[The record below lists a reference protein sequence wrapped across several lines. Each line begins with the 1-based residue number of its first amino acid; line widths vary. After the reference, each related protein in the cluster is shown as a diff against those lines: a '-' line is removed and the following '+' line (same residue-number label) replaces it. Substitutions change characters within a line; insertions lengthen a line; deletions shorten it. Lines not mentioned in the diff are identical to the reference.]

1 MNSKTATNDIETAV
15 GEFESLV
22 AAAAKIRGR
31 IIQLSH
37 QAKTPHL
44 GSSLSFVELLV
55 YLYWEFLKVSPEI
68 AKDPTRDRFILSKG
82 HGITTLYAV
91 LAERGFFSPKLF
103 EDYAQAGSP
112 LPEHPS
118 PRCVPGI
125 EAATGSLGHGLSI
138 ATGIALASKMNAI
151 DYNVVCLLSDGEC
164 NEGST
169 WEAALLAPAHNLDN
183 LIAIIDFNKWQAT
196 GRSAEITALE
206 PLKEKF
212 EAFGWNSIRIDGHDF
227 RQIKSALATAK
238 KSDKPF
244 AIIADTVKGK
254 GIKIMEDDNN
264 WHYRIPSKEEV
275 DSAFEELGIK
285 SL

>member
-1 MNSKTATNDIETAV
+1 
-15 GEFESLV
+15 LL

-37 QAKTPHL
+37 QARTPHL

-55 YLYWEFLKVSPEI
+55 YLYWNFLKISPEI
-68 AKDPTRDRFILSKG
+68 ANYPARDRFILSKG
-82 HGITTLYAV
+82 HGITTLYSV
-91 LAERGFFSPKLF
+91 LAERGFFPPKLF

-151 DYNVVCLLSDGEC
+151 AYNVVCLLSDGEC

-206 PLKEKF
+206 PLEKKF

-227 RQIKSALATAK
+227 RQIKSALSTAK

-254 GIKIMEDDNN
+254 GIKMMEDDNN
-264 WHYRIPSKEEV
+264 WHYRIPTKEEV
-275 DSAFEELGIK
+275 DASFLELGLE

>member
-1 MNSKTATNDIETAV
+1 MNSRAATKNIKITE
-15 GEFESLV
+15 GEFGPLV

-37 QAKTPHL
+37 QARTPHL

-55 YLYWEFLKVSPEI
+55 YLYWNFLKISPAI
-68 AKDPTRDRFILSKG
+68 VKDPARDRFVLSKG

-91 LAERGFFSPKLF
+91 LAERGFFSSALF
-103 EDYAQAGSP
+103 ENYAQVGSP

-183 LIAIIDFNKWQAT
+183 LIAIVDFNKWQAT
-196 GRSAEITALE
+196 GRSSEVTALE
-206 PLKEKF
+206 PLEEKF
-212 EAFGWNSIRIDGHDF
+212 ESFAWNSIRIDGHDF

-254 GIKIMEDDNN
+254 GIKMMEDDNN
-264 WHYRIPSKEEV
+264 WHYRIPTKEEL
-275 DSAFEELGIK
+275 DSAFEELGVDPI
-285 SL
+285 

>member
-1 MNSKTATNDIETAV
+1 MNSRTSTDDTDTAQAD
-15 GEFESLV
+15 FDSLAI
-22 AAAAKIRGR
+22 AAARIRGR
-31 IIQLSH
+31 VIKLSH
-37 QAKTPHL
+37 QARTPHL

-55 YLYWEFLKVSPEI
+55 YLYWNFLKISPEI
-68 AKDPTRDRFILSKG
+68 AKHPARDRFVLSKG

-91 LAERGFFSPKLF
+91 LAERGFFSPELF

-125 EAATGSLGHGLSI
+125 EAATGSLGHGLSV
-138 ATGIALASKMNAI
+138 ATGIALASKMNVI
-151 DYNVVCLLSDGEC
+151 PYGVVTLLSDGEC

-169 WEAALLAPAHNLDN
+169 WEAALLAPAHNLNN
-183 LIAIIDFNKWQAT
+183 LVAIVDFNKWQAT
-196 GRSAEITALE
+196 GRSSEVTALE
-206 PLKEKF
+206 PLEEKF
-212 EAFGWNSIRIDGHDF
+212 ESFGWNSIRIDGHDF
-227 RQIKSALATAK
+227 RQIKSGLATAK

-254 GIKIMEDDNN
+254 GIKMMEDDNN

-275 DSAFEELGIK
+275 DSAFEELGIN

>member
-1 MNSKTATNDIETAV
+1 
-15 GEFESLV
+15 LV

-55 YLYWEFLKVSPEI
+55 YLYWNFLKISPKI
-68 AKDPTRDRFILSKG
+68 AKDPARDRFVLSKG

-91 LAERGFFSPKLF
+91 LAARGFFPSELF
-103 EDYAQAGSP
+103 QNYAQAGSP

-118 PRCVPGI
+118 PHCVPGI

-138 ATGIALASKMNAI
+138 SVGIALASKMNSTP
-151 DYNVVCLLSDGEC
+151 YNVVTLLSDGEC

-183 LIAIIDFNKWQAT
+183 LIAIVDFNKWQAT
-196 GRSAEITALE
+196 GRSSEVTALE
-206 PLKEKF
+206 PLEEKF
-212 EAFGWNSIRIDGHDF
+212 ESFGWNSIRIDGHDF

-238 KSDKPF
+238 QSDKPF

-254 GIKIMEDDNN
+254 GIKMMEDDNN

>member
-1 MNSKTATNDIETAV
+1 MNLRTSTNAINKADDKFGPMVT
-15 GEFESLV
+15 
-22 AAAAKIRGR
+22 AAAKIRGR

-55 YLYWEFLKVSPEI
+55 YLYWNFLKISLEI
-68 AKDPTRDRFILSKG
+68 VKDPARDRFVLSKG

-91 LAERGFFSPKLF
+91 LAEKGFFSPELF
-103 EDYAQAGSP
+103 QNYAQAGSP

-138 ATGIALASKMNAI
+138 AAGMALASKMNSI
-151 DYNVVCLLSDGEC
+151 PYNVVTLLSDGEC

-183 LIAIIDFNKWQAT
+183 LIAIVDFNKWQAT
-196 GRSAEITALE
+196 GRSSEITALE
-206 PLKEKF
+206 PLDEKF
-212 EAFGWNSIRIDGHDF
+212 ESFGWNSIRIDGHDF
-227 RQIKSALATAK
+227 RQIKSALSTAQ

-244 AIIADTVKGK
+244 VIIADTVKGQ
-254 GIKIMEDDNN
+254 GIKMMEDDNN
-264 WHYRIPSKEEV
+264 WHYRIPTKEEV
-275 DSAFEELGIK
+275 ESAFEELGIDP
-285 SL
+285 L

>member
-1 MNSKTATNDIETAV
+1 MNSRTDTSDIETAE
-15 GEFESLV
+15 GELISLV
-22 AAAAKIRGR
+22 ATAAKIRGR

-37 QAKTPHL
+37 QARTPHL

-82 HGITTLYAV
+82 HGITTLYAI
-91 LAERGFFSPKLF
+91 LAELGFFSPELF

-118 PRCVPGI
+118 PSCVPGI

-138 ATGIALASKMNAI
+138 AIGMAFASKMNVI

-183 LIAIIDFNKWQAT
+183 LIAIVDFNKWQAT
-196 GRSAEITALE
+196 GRSSEVTALE
-206 PLKEKF
+206 PLEEKF
-212 EAFGWNSIRIDGHDF
+212 ESFGWNSIRIDGHDF
-227 RQIKSALATAK
+227 RQIKPALATAK

-254 GIKIMEDDNN
+254 GIKMMEDDNN

-275 DSAFEELGIK
+275 DSAFEELGIDP
-285 SL
+285 L

>member
-1 MNSKTATNDIETAV
+1 LIASTDHPQKTER
-15 GEFESLV
+15 EFEPLLAV
-22 AAAAKIRGR
+22 AARIRGR

-37 QAKTPHL
+37 QARTPHL

-55 YLYWEFLKVSPEI
+55 YLYWNFLEISPSQV
-68 AKDPTRDRFILSKG
+68 KSPDRDRFILSKG

-91 LAERGFFSPKLF
+91 LAERGFFSPELF
-103 EDYAQAGSP
+103 EDYAQAGSR

-118 PRCVPGI
+118 PQCVPGI

-138 ATGIALASKMNAI
+138 ATGIALASKMNGMPF
-151 DYNVVCLLSDGEC
+151 NVVTLLSDGEC

-169 WEAALLAPAHNLDN
+169 WEAALLAPAHKLDN
-183 LIAIIDFNKWQAT
+183 LIAIVDFNKWQAT

-206 PLKEKF
+206 PLEEKF

-227 RQIKSALATAK
+227 RQIKSALATAEQ
-238 KSDKPF
+238 SDKPF

-254 GIKIMEDDNN
+254 GIKMMEDDNN
-264 WHYRIPSKEEV
+264 WHYRIPSEEEV
-275 DSAFEELGIK
+275 TSAFVELGIEK
-285 SL
+285 P

>member
-1 MNSKTATNDIETAV
+1 LNSRTSTDDTDTAQADFDTLAI
-15 GEFESLV
+15 
-22 AAAAKIRGR
+22 AAARIRGR
-31 IIQLSH
+31 VIKLSH
-37 QAKTPHL
+37 QARTPHL

-55 YLYWEFLKVSPEI
+55 YLYWNFLKISPEI
-68 AKDPTRDRFILSKG
+68 AKDPARDRFVLSKG

-91 LAERGFFSPKLF
+91 LAERGFFSPELF

-125 EAATGSLGHGLSI
+125 EAATGSLGHGLSV
-138 ATGIALASKMNAI
+138 ATGIALASKMNVI
-151 DYNVVCLLSDGEC
+151 PYGVVTLLSDGEC

-169 WEAALLAPAHNLDN
+169 WEAALLAPAHNLNN
-183 LIAIIDFNKWQAT
+183 LVAIVDFNKWQAT
-196 GRSAEITALE
+196 GRSSEVTALE
-206 PLKEKF
+206 PLEEKF
-212 EAFGWNSIRIDGHDF
+212 ESFGWNSIRIDGHDF
-227 RQIKSALATAK
+227 RQIKSGLATAK

-254 GIKIMEDDNN
+254 GIKMMEDDNN

-275 DSAFEELGIK
+275 DSAFEELGIN

>member
-1 MNSKTATNDIETAV
+1 MNSRTVTYNIDRAE
-15 GEFESLV
+15 GEFGALV

-55 YLYWEFLKVSPEI
+55 YLYWNFLKISPEI
-68 AKDPTRDRFILSKG
+68 AKDPARDRFVLSKG

-91 LAERGFFSPKLF
+91 LAERGFFSPELF

-118 PRCVPGI
+118 PLCVPGI

-138 ATGIALASKMNAI
+138 ATGMALASKINEI
-151 DYNVVCLLSDGEC
+151 PNIVVALLSDGEC

-169 WEAALLAPAHNLDN
+169 WEAALLAPVHNLDN
-183 LIAIIDFNKWQAT
+183 LIAIVDFNKWQAT
-196 GRSAEITALE
+196 GRSSEVTALE
-206 PLKEKF
+206 PLEEKF
-212 EAFGWNSIRIDGHDF
+212 ESFGWNSIRIDGHDF
-227 RQIKSALATAK
+227 CQIKSALATAK

-254 GIKIMEDDNN
+254 GIKMMEDDNN

-275 DSAFEELGIK
+275 DSAFEELGIDPY
-285 SL
+285 

>member
-1 MNSKTATNDIETAV
+1 MNSRATTENIDIPE
-15 GEFESLV
+15 GEFGSLV
-22 AAAAKIRGR
+22 AIAARIRGR

-37 QAKTPHL
+37 QARTPHL

-55 YLYWEFLKVSPEI
+55 YLYWEFIKVSPEI

-103 EDYAQAGSP
+103 ENYAQAGSP

-138 ATGIALASKMNAI
+138 ATGIALASKI
-151 DYNVVCLLSDGEC
+151 NVIPYSVVTLLSDGEC

-169 WEAALLAPAHNLDN
+169 WEAALLAPVHNLDN
-183 LIAIIDFNKWQAT
+183 LIAIVDFNKWQAT
-196 GRSAEITALE
+196 GRSSEVTALE
-206 PLKEKF
+206 PLEEKF
-212 EAFGWNSIRIDGHDF
+212 ESFGWNSIRIDGHDF
-227 RQIKSALATAK
+227 RQIRSALATAK
-238 KSDKPF
+238 KSEKPF
-244 AIIADTVKGK
+244 AIIADTIKGK
-254 GIKIMEDDNN
+254 GIKMMEDDNN
-264 WHYRIPSKEEV
+264 WHYRIPTKEEL
-275 DSAFEELGIK
+275 DSAFEELGIDPI
-285 SL
+285 